1 MQESMILNDI
11 IKNVS
16 SLPLDEQDFI
26 VQTISKRIH
35 ELRRNQIATRTKEA
49 EYNYN
54 TGNVTRGTVNDLMR
68 NVSTYF
74 KTPKEIIGDQL

>member
-1 MQESMILNDI
+1 MQESIINDTLQNI
-11 IKNVS
+11 S

-35 ELRRNQIATRTKEA
+35 DVWRNEIAERAKEA

-54 TGNVTRGTVNDLMR
+54 IGNVTSGTVNDLM
-68 NVSTYF
+68 
-74 KTPKEIIGDQL
+74 KKL